1 MKKCTKCGIEKPLTE
16 FHKDKIKNDGRE
28 WAMKP
33 IHETDKYQEKLEEFN
48 AVVDRPIT
56 MFVYFDKEMPLD
68 ERIVILELDEAN
80 KREETGVGGI
90 FLLCFNEPV
99 KVQKVDPDA
108 TRK

>member
-1 MKKCTKCGIEKPLTE
+1 MACQHCFEYHKKNGEGT
-16 FHKDKIKNDGRE
+16 
-28 WAMKP
+28 MKP
-33 IHETDKYQEKLEEFN
+33 IHETDEYQEKLEEFN

-68 ERIVILELDEAN
+68 ERIVVLELDEAN

-99 KVQKVDPDA
+99 KVQKVEEI
-108 TRK
+108 KW